1 MIYYLLPLLLPLLD
15 LELPLDPELPDEDPE
30 LLDEPELLTEPE
42 LPEDLVDDPELL
54 TEPELPDDPLDLFG
68 VYELP
73 DLVVPDRFGEDVD
86 VLDTPEELLPE
97 LTFVLSGLL

>member
-42 LPEDLVDDPELL
+42 LPEDLVDERPTD
-54 TEPELPDDPLDLFG
+54 ELPDDPLDLFG